1 MTTDIDATVR
11 IGAAALGGL
20 AVGIEREWSGHA
32 SGPNARF
39 AGLRTFTLLGG
50 LAGLAGWLWGNADQM
65 PSVVLLAGGIA
76 LVLVAYA
83 TSSRRSIEA
92 TTEVAA
98 LVVLGAAFLAGSG
111 HLTLA
116 SGVIATTVLVLV
128 EKSRLHELVGRLNDE
143 EIRAGA
149 RFGVMAVVILPL
161 LPDASYGPF
170 GAFQPRA
177 LWALV
182 LLFAGISFAGYAVRR
197 AIAGTQG
204 DALAGLIGGLV
215 SSTQVTLVHARTSRS
230 EPQRAMSLACGAIA
244 ASTVLFVRT
253 ELAATVLSP
262 ELALALLPYIVAG
275 LVAGLIASAATLRR
289 SSSRT
294 AIPPPRNPLQLREA
308 LQMAVVFQLVIV
320 LAHVMREWLGDTG
333 LVISGAI
340 AGVTDVD
347 AATISMAR
355 SVGEGVAPAAAAQA
369 VAAGVLANTVLKL
382 VLAVALGDRKF
393 GLATGAGLAATIAA
407 IGAVFLLWR

>member
-1 MTTDIDATVR
+1 MTTDIDAMVR

-50 LAGLAGWLWGNADQM
+50 LAGIAGWLWDHADQV
-65 PSVVLLAGGIA
+65 PAVVLLAGGVA
-76 LVLVAYA
+76 LVVAAYA
-83 TSSRRSIEA
+83 AASRHSIEA
-92 TTEVAA
+92 TTEVAG
-98 LVVLGAAFLAGSG
+98 LVVLGAAFLAGRG
-111 HLTLA
+111 HLTLS
-116 SGVIATTVLVLV
+116 SGLIATTVLVLV

-161 LPDASYGPF
+161 LPDGAYGPF

-177 LWALV
+177 LWAMV
-182 LLFAGISFAGYAVRR
+182 LLFAGISFTGYAVRR

-230 EPQRAMSLACGAIA
+230 EPRRAMSLACGAIA

-253 ELAATVLSP
+253 ELAAAVLNQD
-262 ELALALLPYIVAG
+262 LALAMLPYIGAG
-275 LVAGLIASAATLRR
+275 LLSGLIASAATLRR
-289 SSSRT
+289 SSSRGEL
-294 AIPPPRNPLQLREA
+294 PPPRNPLQLREA

-320 LAHVMREWLGDTG
+320 LAHVMRDWLGDTG

-355 SVGEGVAPAAAAQA
+355 SIGEGVAPAAAAQA
-369 VAAGVLANTVLKL
+369 VAAGILANTVLKL

-393 GLATGAGLAATIAA
+393 GLATGAGLAATIVA
-407 IGAVFLLWR
+407 IGAVFLLWM